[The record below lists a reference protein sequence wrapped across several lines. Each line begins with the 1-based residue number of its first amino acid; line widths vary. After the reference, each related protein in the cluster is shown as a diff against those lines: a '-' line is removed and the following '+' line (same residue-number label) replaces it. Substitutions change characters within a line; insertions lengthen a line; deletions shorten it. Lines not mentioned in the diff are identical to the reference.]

1 MATANHSANSATPA
15 PLASN
20 PVTNGTAPTDHYHH
34 HDHRPAPTP
43 ASVANSSKKVKNKKA
58 MDSSE
63 ASKLVAARISQ
74 LEVDNAAEKE
84 QQEEIGMLHA
94 FNYITRPLHG
104 LRGIESREDIRHNR
118 SIRAYNTTLLSPPN
132 GAV

>member
-1 MATANHSANSATPA
+1 MATANYSVNSPTPA

-20 PVTNGTAPTDHYHH
+20 PVTNGAAPTDHYHH

-84 QQEEIGMLHA
+84 QQEEIGML
-94 FNYITRPLHG
+94 Y
-104 LRGIESREDIRHNR
+104 S
-118 SIRAYNTTLLSPPN
+118 LLLP
-132 GAV
+132 AA

>member
-1 MATANHSANSATPA
+1 MATAHHSGNSVTPA

-20 PVTNGTAPTDHYHH
+20 PTTNGTIPSDHYHH

-43 ASVANSSKKVKNKKA
+43 ASAIANKKAKSKKA

-84 QQEEIGMLHA
+84 QQEEIG
-94 FNYITRPLHG
+94 R
-104 LRGIESREDIRHNR
+104 
-118 SIRAYNTTLLSPPN
+118 
-132 GAV
+132 

>member
-1 MATANHSANSATPA
+1 MATAHHSGNSATPA

-20 PVTNGTAPTDHYHH
+20 PTTNGTIPSDHYHH

-43 ASVANSSKKVKNKKA
+43 ASAIANKKAKSKKA

-84 QQEEIGMLHA
+84 QQEEIGM
-94 FNYITRPLHG
+94 
-104 LRGIESREDIRHNR
+104 
-118 SIRAYNTTLLSPPN
+118 
-132 GAV
+132 

>member
-1 MATANHSANSATPA
+1 MATANHSGNSATPA

-20 PVTNGTAPTDHYHH
+20 PTTNGTIPSDHYHH
-34 HDHRPAPTP
+34 HEHRPAPTP
-43 ASVANSSKKVKNKKA
+43 ASAAIANKKAKSKKA

-84 QQEEIGMLHA
+84 QQEEIG
-94 FNYITRPLHG
+94 R
-104 LRGIESREDIRHNR
+104 
-118 SIRAYNTTLLSPPN
+118 
-132 GAV
+132 